1 MFTEVNFGR
10 NPRKMWGRNNRRAI
24 RHALRYRQT
33 APPLFKRDG
42 DCNYE
47 VFINSIQGPPFQAKY
62 KKSRNTP
69 LRAGFT
75 DLKKCHQIR
84 MFQKYLNK
92 GRLADQVIA
101 IKEVIKCIQKSMIY
115 EPSLE

>member
-1 MFTEVNFGR
+1 MFTEVNFER

-75 DLKKCHQIR
+75 DLKKCHQVR
-84 MFQKYLNK
+84 MFKNFLN

-101 IKEVIKCIQKSMIY
+101 IRKIIKCIQKSMIY